1 VLFPILYSL
10 FGRLTLSQTSPEVV
24 CLPQGKVINVA
35 EGSDVVLEC
44 SIKVSDQEEPQ
55 FVWQYSSGSSGRD
68 LIDGVESTENIVND
82 GEFKNVTSAFTMHTK
97 TRSPTFLTE
106 VDVWVTVSI
115 KEKESEG
122 ETFKLIFGS
131 NTNLILIVV
140 GGVVG
145 GLVLVSIVAWSAILV
160 IRRRRRPRTGDGI
173 GGNHYSQDANDD
185 GWQDVDLRADDL
197 RTQEILTRRRRE
209 SFTVHLD
216 VGVDNAGYEDVID
229 NRTSM
234 ANENFSNRPISK
246 YISQISSEP
255 KVVDPEFVDADRL
268 PSVGRALVAVGGGAD
283 LGAGQV
289 HVRDHEEL
297 EVIQKD
303 LGSGYTAIRKIS
315 TGEYGFLP
323 TSSLIF

>member
-1 VLFPILYSL
+1 
-10 FGRLTLSQTSPEVV
+10 
-24 CLPQGKVINVA
+24 
-35 EGSDVVLEC
+35 
-44 SIKVSDQEEPQ
+44 
-55 FVWQYSSGSSGRD
+55 
-68 LIDGVESTENIVND
+68 
-82 GEFKNVTSAFTMHTK
+82 M
-97 TRSPTFLTE
+97 
-106 VDVWVTVSI
+106 TVSI
-115 KEKESEG
+115 KEKESKG
-122 ETFKLIFGS
+122 ETFKLMFGS

-140 GGVVG
+140 GGVAG
-145 GLVLVSIVAWSAILV
+145 GLVLVSVVAGSAIIV
-160 IRRRRRPRTGDGI
+160 MRRRRRPRNGDGI

-185 GWQDVDLRADDL
+185 GWHDVDLRADDL
-197 RTQEILTRRRRE
+197 RTQQRRE

-216 VGVDNAGYEDVID
+216 LGTDNGGYEEVID
-229 NRTSM
+229 NMTSM
-234 ANENFSNRPISK
+234 ANENFSDRPISK

-255 KVVDPEFVDADRL
+255 KVVDPEFIDADRL

-297 EVIQKD
+297 EVIQRD